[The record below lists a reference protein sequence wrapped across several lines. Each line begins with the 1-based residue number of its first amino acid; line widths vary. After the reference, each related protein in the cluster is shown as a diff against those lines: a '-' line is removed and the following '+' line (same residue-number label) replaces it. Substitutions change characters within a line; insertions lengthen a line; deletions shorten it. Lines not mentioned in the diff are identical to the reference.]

1 MKRIGTILKY
11 LFFFALGVF
20 FAWLSIKDINR
31 ERWLHIKSSLAQA
44 RQWLF
49 IPVLIFMLIS
59 HYSRTLRWKI
69 LMEPLG
75 YKPSTFNTFAAVMIG
90 YLVNMGV
97 PRLGEVMKCTI
108 LARYEKIRADKLVGT
123 IVLERTFDL
132 VCLVIVFTFSLI
144 LQRDIIIEYFQ
155 TQVLTA
161 FKDQSGH
168 VSWQRLIITVG
179 ILIAVIVTIYILL
192 KRFGHIDAVGKLKN
206 ILRNVWHG
214 LGSIR
219 FIKNKGAFIFH
230 TFLIWGLYL
239 ASTTLGLYALKETS
253 HLGIGGGLT
262 TLSVGSIGMIFT
274 PGGIGAYP
282 LLVSELMGLY
292 GLEIDTI
299 GTALG
304 WLLWTA
310 QTAIT
315 VITGLICFALLS
327 AFNKNPDVKS

>member
-1 MKRIGTILKY
+1 
-11 LFFFALGVF
+11 
-20 FAWLSIKDINR
+20 
-31 ERWLHIKSSLAQA
+31 
-44 RQWLF
+44 
-49 IPVLIFMLIS
+49 
-59 HYSRTLRWKI
+59 
-69 LMEPLG
+69 MEPLG

-132 VCLVIVFTFSLI
+132 VCLIVVFIFSFI
-144 LQRDIIIEYFQ
+144 LQRDVILEYIQ
-155 TQVLTA
+155 TQVIVL
-161 FKDQSGH
+161 FKDNTGH
-168 VSWQRLIITVG
+168 LSIKKLLITAG
-179 ILIAVIVTIYILL
+179 IFIVFILLVYIML
-192 KRFGHIDAVGKLKN
+192 KRFGHIDAVGKIKN
-206 ILRNVWHG
+206 VLRNIWHG
-214 LGSIR
+214 LSSIR
-219 FIKNKGAFIFH
+219 FIKHKGAFIFH
-230 TFLIWGLYL
+230 TILIWSLYL

-253 HLGIGGGLT
+253 HLGIGAGLT

-292 GLEIDTI
+292 GLDIDTI

-304 WLLWTA
+304 WLLWSA

-315 VITGLICFALLS
+315 VVVGIICFALLS
-327 AFNKNPDVKS
+327 AFNKNRI